1 MSIIEARGDVDAQD
15 KDGCTAMHHAAAGLC
30 GCFCGSDYNEMTPS
44 PAFDLFRCTPKR
56 RCHRLEPQPTNF
68 EQKPLRCLSYAIAG
82 NRCDSV
88 AALLRS
94 RAAINFQD
102 KDGRTPLLVAVKGGH
117 IAALQLLM
125 RSGGDLTAV
134 DSFHRSAVHIAT
146 DNGRVECLKLLL
158 AVRCSSL
165 RLQFYVHLIADF

>member
-1 MSIIEARGDVDAQD
+1 
-15 KDGCTAMHHAAAGLC
+15 
-30 GCFCGSDYNEMTPS
+30 
-44 PAFDLFRCTPKR
+44 
-56 RCHRLEPQPTNF
+56 
-68 EQKPLRCLSYAIAG
+68 
-82 NRCDSV
+82 
-88 AALLRS
+88 
-94 RAAINFQD
+94 
-102 KDGRTPLLVAVKGGH
+102 VKGGH